1 MLAQPAAE
9 HTLGGLCLLANSHK
23 KGSSSPGPGPVFLR
37 IGLFG
42 GSLRS
47 SNHTT
52 PRLTGLPPQGRTYDT
67 QVTAASASLVA
78 CSQTGQY
85 KSAFPTTPCGGQ

>member
-37 IGLFG
+37 IAIGLFG

-47 SNHTT
+47 SNHSVGTF
-52 PRLTGLPPQGRTYDT
+52 LCVGFSLP
-67 QVTAASASLVA
+67 L
-78 CSQTGQY
+78 
-85 KSAFPTTPCGGQ
+85 CGVCLLCGSRWFIFK